1 MDNTLS
7 IVPSETANEFPVLK
21 AFQEYIDAEQA
32 KARKRMLGLSIFFI
46 VLLIVVVV
54 TFVLV
59 LTTVVNRNQA
69 LSDKLLDYALKE
81 HDRAT
86 VAPVIQQLPTQA
98 PPQQKIDP
106 QEILKPFIERM
117 EREQAEMKAS
127 YEKQQRE
134 AAVKT
139 AAAEAARAEELKKV
153 KAELEKER
161 AKIQKENE
169 RQEAIE
175 RHRRRLYP
183 DYYRIEQN
191 PAPPSAPAA
200 PVQATVPQPPPAR
213 PPARQSIDNSAK
225 PRRQQQSSN
234 PPPAKK
240 SPSSLSSIKPVTY
253 FNMDDEDGV
262 PFILETPQ
270 QNK

>member
-1 MDNTLS
+1 MDSTLS
-7 IVPSETANEFPVLK
+7 IVPSETSNEFPVLK

-46 VLLIVVVV
+46 VLLIVVVI

-69 LSDKLLDYALKE
+69 LSDRLLDYALKE
-81 HDRAT
+81 HDK
-86 VAPVIQQLPTQA
+86 VPVIQQVAPQA
-98 PPQQKIDP
+98 PPVQQKIDP

-117 EREQAEMKAS
+117 EQERAELKAS
-127 YEKQQRE
+127 YEQQQRE
-134 AAVKT
+134 IAAK
-139 AAAEAARAEELKKV
+139 AAANEAARVEEMEKV

-161 AKIQKENE
+161 AKIKKENE

-183 DYYRIEQN
+183 DYYRLDQ
-191 PAPPSAPAA
+191 
-200 PVQATVPQPPPAR
+200 
-213 PPARQSIDNSAK
+213 
-225 PRRQQQSSN
+225 N
-234 PPPAKK
+234 PPPTIPATEPAKRSSPPQPMRQQPAQQNLNSSAKQRQQLPAAQIPPKKK
-240 SPSSLSSIKPVTY
+240 SPSSLSTIKPVTY
-253 FNMDDEDGV
+253 FNMDDDV
-262 PFILETPQ
+262 PFILETPK